1 MNNYT
6 VDILTPNKIVAKD
19 IPAENVFI
27 PTLKGQIEVLK
38 DHTHIVE
45 KLDTGLVSVM
55 GSHDD
60 ADRYFTVTTGICK
73 VLAGKVLILAN
84 TSEESFELDLERAE
98 HALKD
103 AQNKLSNSTLSD
115 DEIVKYQRKA
125 ERAKLRIHCA
135 KLGAKKSR

>member
-1 MNNYT
+1 MNNFT
-6 VDILTPNKIVAKD
+6 VDILTPNKVVAKD

-27 PTLKGQIEVLK
+27 PTLKGQIEVMK

-45 KLDTGLVSVM
+45 KLDTGLITVI
-55 GSHDD
+55 GSGDE
-60 ADRYFTVTTGICK
+60 ANRYFTVTTGICK
-73 VLAGKVLILAN
+73 VLAGKVQILSN

-103 AQNKLSNSTLSD
+103 AQGKLANTTLSD
-115 DEIVKYQRKA
+115 EEIVKYQRKV

-135 KLGAKKSR
+135 KLNAARK